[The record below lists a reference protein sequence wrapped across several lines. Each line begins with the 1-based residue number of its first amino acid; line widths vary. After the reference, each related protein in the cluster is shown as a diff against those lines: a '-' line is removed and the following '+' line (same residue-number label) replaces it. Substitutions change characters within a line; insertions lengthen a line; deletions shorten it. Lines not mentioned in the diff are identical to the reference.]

1 MPNPRPP
8 APIAAEA
15 DLVGSRCLGC
25 RHLVDL
31 VEGTC
36 LAFPDRIPLDIL
48 QDRIRHDRPFP
59 GDHGYRFEP
68 AVEHRRRPR

>member
-1 MPNPRPP
+1 MPNPRQP
-8 APIAAEA
+8 APISIEA
-15 DLVGSRCLGC
+15 DLVGSGCLNC

-36 LAFPDRIPLDIL
+36 LAFPDQIPLDIL

-59 GDHGYRFEP
+59 GDHGLRFEP
-68 AVEHRRRPR
+68 AQDHRRGPR